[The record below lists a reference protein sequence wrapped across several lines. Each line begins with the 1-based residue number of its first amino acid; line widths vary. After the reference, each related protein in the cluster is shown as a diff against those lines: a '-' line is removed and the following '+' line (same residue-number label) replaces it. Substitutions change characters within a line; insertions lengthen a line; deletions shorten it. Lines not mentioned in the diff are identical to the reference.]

1 MDDNWEWK
9 IGANLSE
16 EFNLETESICVP
28 NYIAVEGAIG
38 VENNTEKL
46 ASSLNYDVIL
56 EEPDENPF
64 LEKFYRDK
72 KNHALSVQLHFI
84 SEIKETTKSETR

>member
-1 MDDNWEWK
+1 MGELESWSK
-9 IGANLSE
+9 PFLRK
-16 EFNLETESICVP
+16 FNLETESICVP

-38 VENNTEKL
+38 VGKTTLTEKL
-46 ASSLNYDVIL
+46 ASLNYDVIL

-72 KNHALSVQLHFI
+72 KSCSIGPTSFFI